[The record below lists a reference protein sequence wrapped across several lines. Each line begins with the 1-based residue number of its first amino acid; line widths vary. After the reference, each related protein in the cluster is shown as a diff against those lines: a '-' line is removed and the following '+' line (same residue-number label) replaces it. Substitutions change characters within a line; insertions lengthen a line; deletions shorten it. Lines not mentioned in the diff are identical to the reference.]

1 MSIMP
6 QDESCFA
13 DGMIYRVRLTN
24 GWDDFRLISAAFIR
38 IFSYVRDCYRL
49 KKFLACIS
57 GHNTRNI
64 TAVSGEPAPKIKYH
78 LM

>member
-38 IFSYVRDCYRL
+38 IFSSNASKISMESVRAFFFQQPRFHIFRSRMCG
-49 KKFLACIS
+49 I
-57 GHNTRNI
+57 I
-64 TAVSGEPAPKIKYH
+64 TA
-78 LM
+78 